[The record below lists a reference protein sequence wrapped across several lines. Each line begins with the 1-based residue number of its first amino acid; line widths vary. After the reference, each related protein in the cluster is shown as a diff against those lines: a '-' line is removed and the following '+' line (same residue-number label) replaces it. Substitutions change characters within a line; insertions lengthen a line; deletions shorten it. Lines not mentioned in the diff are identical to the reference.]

1 VGTVLV
7 PFRGRRP
14 GAYIPSSRGV
24 SSGGGRAVN
33 GKNLLITAA
42 VALAVVL
49 GVRVYEQRKAG

>member
-1 VGTVLV
+1 
-7 PFRGRRP
+7 
-14 GAYIPSSRGV
+14 
-24 SSGGGRAVN
+24 VN

>member
-1 VGTVLV
+1 M
-7 PFRGRRP
+7 
-14 GAYIPSSRGV
+14 
-24 SSGGGRAVN
+24 N